1 MNENYSDEVKS
12 IIEAA
17 QQQALMNYNQEVT
30 SAHLLLALCSDDFF
44 RFLLQTFKVDENTFK
59 YICRRGPCN
68 CQPYSVRKRTGPAA
82 AHELGLCPGQ
92 RNRSPQSGAG

>member
-1 MNENYSDEVKS
+1 MNENYTDEVKA

-44 RFLLQTFKVDENTFK
+44 KFLLQTFKVDENTFAGEARAPK
-59 YICRRGPCN
+59 
-68 CQPYSVRKRTGPAA
+68 
-82 AHELGLCPGQ
+82 
-92 RNRSPQSGAG
+92 SGAGQCDGRPLGFCVGQRWKQ

>member
-1 MNENYSDEVKS
+1 MNENYTDEVKA

-44 RFLLQTFKVDENTFK
+44 KFLLQTT
-59 YICRRGPCN
+59 
-68 CQPYSVRKRTGPAA
+68 
-82 AHELGLCPGQ
+82 LPGSTASYCTKQ
-92 RNRSPQSGAG
+92 DRAT

>member
-44 RFLLQTFKVDENTFK
+44 RFLLQTF
-59 YICRRGPCN
+59 
-68 CQPYSVRKRTGPAA
+68 
-82 AHELGLCPGQ
+82 
-92 RNRSPQSGAG
+92 

>member
-1 MNENYSDEVKS
+1 MNENYTDEVKA

-44 RFLLQTFKVDENTFK
+44 KFLL
-59 YICRRGPCN
+59 RRL
-68 CQPYSVRKRTGPAA
+68 K
-82 AHELGLCPGQ
+82 
-92 RNRSPQSGAG
+92 